1 MTALEIWQED
11 RAGRR
16 DPENRRSR
24 QEYFI
29 LLRDALHEELA
40 KDGRSDFL
48 EERIAAGGKGIQA
61 LELSALR
68 ECFASIVDGR
78 RMKDAAHHVPHI
90 LRAENTP
97 LTWED
102 MEKGSAFLVNDP
114 KLPEMLV
121 RLRNVSYQ
129 LANARDESHD
139 ADARKAVDALTGE
152 ELERKAVERE
162 LERLRAVNQALQ
174 TDNRELR
181 AQRDALRERVT
192 QLEEG
197 VISQQLQ
204 YKADARRHQMEDALK
219 REMADKRAAAEREM
233 HDALSAAAR
242 QEQQARETIRREAE
256 EADVRRAAV
265 YDTLRTQLQASLEKQ
280 METLQTSLQA
290 EDFRFLAQ
298 SYAELQGMFSREMPA
313 LLGNA
318 PAHGADAQ
326 LLEGLAAL
334 SASVNAHLVRLEQAM
349 QQLGLT
355 VAYPEKGDAF
365 DSALHSPASAAAGD
379 APEGER
385 LIEAVESPAVRFI
398 HADGAAQTLVRA
410 VVHTSRRTAE
420 E

>member
-16 DPENRRSR
+16 DPEKRRSR

-29 LLRDALHEELA
+29 LLRDALHEELVRE
-40 KDGRSDFL
+40 GRSEFL
-48 EERIAAGGKGIQA
+48 EEMIATGSKGLPA
-61 LELSALR
+61 LEFAALR

-78 RMKDAAHHVPHI
+78 RMKDVTHAVPHI
-90 LRAENTP
+90 LRAESTP

-102 MEKGSAFLVNDP
+102 MEKGPAFRVNDP
-114 KLPEMLV
+114 KMPEMML

-129 LANARDESHD
+129 LVSARDQ
-139 ADARKAVDALTGE
+139 TP
-152 ELERKAVERE
+152 AVEADRAVNRE
-162 LERLRAVNQALQ
+162 IDGLRAVNRALQ
-174 TDNRELR
+174 EDNK
-181 AQRDALRERVT
+181 ALREERET
-192 QLEEG
+192 LRGRIAQLEEG
-197 VISQQLQ
+197 VITRQLQ
-204 YKADARRHQMEDALK
+204 YKADARRHQLEAEMQQELEQKRTTAEKDMHAAL
-219 REMADKRAAAEREM
+219 A
-233 HDALSAAAR
+233 AAAR
-242 QEQQARETIRREAE
+242 QEQQAREAIRREAE
-256 EADVRRAAV
+256 EADVCRAAV
-265 YDTLRTQLQASLEKQ
+265 YDTLRTQLQASLAKQ
-280 METLQTSLQA
+280 LETLQTSLQA

-334 SASVNAHLVRLEQAM
+334 SASVNAHLVRLEKAM
-349 QQLGLT
+349 QQLGLM

-379 APEGER
+379 APEDER

>member
-61 LELSALR
+61 LEFSALR

-139 ADARKAVDALTGE
+139 ADA
-152 ELERKAVERE
+152 RKAVERE

>member
-48 EERIAAGGKGIQA
+48 EEMIAAGGKGIQA
-61 LELSALR
+61 LEFSALR

-139 ADARKAVDALTGE
+139 ADARKAV
-152 ELERKAVERE
+152 ERE
-162 LERLRAVNQALQ
+162 LEGLRAVNQALQ